1 MKRLVYASSSSVYG
15 NSDVIPFKETA
26 NVDTPISLYAA
37 TKKSNELMAH
47 TYAHL
52 YGIETIGLRF
62 FTVYGPWGRPDMS
75 LFLFTKKILDG
86 EPIDVFN
93 YGNHRR
99 DFTYVDDIV
108 EGVIRCIDQPAAP
121 NDAWTGDEPDPGT
134 SKAPY
139 RLYNIG
145 NNAPVE
151 LMDFIGAIEK
161 CLGIEAQKNMLPL
174 QLGDVPDTYSNT
186 DNLVN
191 EFNYKPST
199 TVNTGVKEFVDWY
212 IEQAQ
217 ANGCETGIFCGDWHH
232 NRNSLNLTTMDSTI
246 RCMEKLGKAF
256 EKFYF
261 FDGNHDL
268 YYKDK
273 RDVNSTAF
281 AKHIPG
287 ITFIDEVHIED
298 DVALVPW
305 LVGDEWR
312 TIKSIKSKYMFG
324 HFELPS
330 FYMNAMVQMPDHG
343 ELKAEHFEHQ
353 EYVFSGHF
361 HKRQK
366 QGKVHYLGN
375 AFPHNY
381 ADAWDDD
388 RGMMILDRENNA
400 EPVYINWPDCPK
412 YRTVK
417 LSQLIDEQATLIKP
431 NMYLRVNLDL
441 PISYE
446 EASFIKETFINN
458 FGCREISLIPQ
469 KQLEE
474 ISTELDIQ
482 QFESVDQIVAGEI
495 NAIDSDNFNKKM
507 LMDIYNEL

>member
-1 MKRLVYASSSSVYG
+1 V
-15 NSDVIPFKETA
+15 FKK
-26 NVDTPISLYAA
+26 AA
-37 TKKSNELMAH
+37 VFTDIHFGLKSN
-47 TYAHL
+47 
-52 YGIETIGLRF
+52 
-62 FTVYGPWGRPDMS
+62 
-75 LFLFTKKILDG
+75 
-86 EPIDVFN
+86 
-93 YGNHRR
+93 
-99 DFTYVDDIV
+99 
-108 EGVIRCIDQPAAP
+108 
-121 NDAWTGDEPDPGT
+121 
-134 SKAPY
+134 SKVH
-139 RLYNIG
+139 NQDC
-145 NNAPVE
+145 E
-151 LMDFIGAIEK
+151 DFI
-161 CLGIEAQKNMLPL
+161 
-174 QLGDVPDTYSNT
+174 
-186 DNLVN
+186 
-191 EFNYKPST
+191 
-199 TVNTGVKEFVDWY
+199 DWY

-217 ANGCETGIFCGDWHH
+217 SAGCETGIFCGDWHH
-232 NRNSLNLTTMDSTI
+232 NRNSLNLTTMDATI
-246 RCMEKLGKAF
+246 RCMEKLGKTF

-287 ITFIDEVHIED
+287 ITFIDEVYIED

-366 QGKVHYLGN
+366 QGKIHYIGN

-381 ADAWDDD
+381 ADAWDDN
-388 RGMMILDRENNA
+388 RGMMILDRENNK
-400 EPVYINWPDCPK
+400 EPEYIDWPDCPK